1 MNLFEQEIIN
11 EAKKYNLSVKVR
23 NYLLN
28 PNNWEVN
35 NYDAFL
41 KNYEQTPSDMK
52 AFMTYH
58 GLDELK
64 TPEWKTFNL
73 KNHPIGFALHYEERG
88 KVDICNVYNN
98 SDLKNV
104 AKYLLKFAKSQGGT
118 KLDNYAGYLSK
129 LYQRSG
135 FDKTEEF
142 EWDEKYRPDDWNE
155 DKFGTPNVELRSR
168 SSHDKKHQNNEK
180 YKSQFDNKMDNAFQG
195 HSITEDRL
203 REIIKEVIINEI
215 SKRINEDSISQK
227 KRDMKNFEKSFRG
240 GKSFGGIKTM
250 AIFTSENPNSQRD
263 SSSNNKKSIKNL
275 LSDLKTGGFKY
286 VPAYGKFG
294 FRREGGVTKVN
305 SEHSYVVFNISV
317 ANCVGL
323 CKRYNQTSFIFC
335 TLNDEGKIHSEY
347 YEKTDDGNTYQLIDS
362 EDNWNDKTGE
372 NDYYTVVGKN
382 FKFAIPFSVF
392 ENVNNN
398 ILGCLDY
405 IIEKYKNNSTRNEL
419 LEYSIHGHGQ
429 NAYLVRKSINNW

>member
-1 MNLFEQEIIN
+1 
-11 EAKKYNLSVKVR
+11 
-23 NYLLN
+23 
-28 PNNWEVN
+28 
-35 NYDAFL
+35 
-41 KNYEQTPSDMK
+41 MK

-155 DKFGTPNVELRSR
+155 EKFGTPNVELRSR
-168 SSHDKKHQNNEK
+168 SAHDRKYQNNSK
-180 YKSQFDNKMDNAFQG
+180 YKKEFDDKLDNAFQG
-195 HSITEDRL
+195 HSITEDML
-203 REIIKEVIINEI
+203 REIIKECLTDALKDRI
-215 SKRINEDSISQK
+215 SEASISQK
-227 KRDMKNFEKSFRG
+227 KRDMKNFEKTFKN

-263 SSSNNKKSIKNL
+263 SGANNKKSIKNL

-294 FRREGGVTKVN
+294 FRREGGVTNVN

-335 TLNDEGKIHSEY
+335 TLNDDGKIHSDY
-347 YEKTDDGNTYQLIDS
+347 YEKTDNGDTYQVTDS

-372 NDYYTVVGKN
+372 NDYYTVIGKN
-382 FKFAIPFSVF
+382 FKFSIPFSIF
-392 ENVNNN
+392 ESADQK
-398 ILGCLDY
+398 ICKRLDY
-405 IIEKYKNNSTRNEL
+405 IVENYNQKSREHL
-419 LEYSIHGHGQ
+419 LNLAINGCGQ
-429 NAYLVRKSINNW
+429 YAYLVRKAISKW

>member
-1 MNLFEQEIIN
+1 MKLFEQEIIN
-11 EAKKYNLSVKVR
+11 EAKKYNLSAKVR

-35 NYDAFL
+35 NYDVFL

-64 TPEWKTFNL
+64 KPEWKTFNL

-118 KLDNYAGYLSK
+118 KLDNYSGYLSK

-142 EWDEKYRPDDWNE
+142 KWDDKYRPDDWNE
-155 DKFGTPNVELRSR
+155 EKFGTPNVELRSR
-168 SSHDKKHQNNEK
+168 SAHDRKYQNNSK
-180 YKSQFDNKMDNAFQG
+180 YKKDFDDKLDNAFQG
-195 HSITEDRL
+195 HYITEDRL
-203 REIIKEVIINEI
+203 REIIKEAIINEI

-263 SSSNNKKSIKNL
+263 SGENNKKSLNNL
-275 LSDLKTGGFKY
+275 LSDLKTGDFNF
-286 VPAYGKFG
+286 VPAYGRFG
-294 FRREGGVTKVN
+294 IYDDNGVKKVE
-305 SEHSYVVFNISV
+305 SEHSYVVFNISI
-317 ANCVGL
+317 ANCKGY
-323 CKRYNQTSFIFC
+323 CSQYQQSAFIYC
-335 TLNDEGKIHSEY
+335 TVSDDGKIHSDY
-347 YEKTDDGNTYQLIDS
+347 YQLTKDGKTYEVIDS
-362 EDNWNDKTGE
+362 SDTWNDMAGE
-372 NDYYTVVGKN
+372 KDYYTLVGKN
-382 FKFAIPFSVF
+382 FKFSIPFSIF
-392 ENVNNN
+392 ESVDQK
-398 ILGCLDY
+398 ICKRLDY
-405 IIEKYKNNSTRNEL
+405 IVENYNQKSREHL
-419 LEYSIHGHGQ
+419 LNLAINGCGQ
-429 NAYLVRKSINNW
+429 HAYLVRKAISKW